1 MKADIRFDDRV
12 VVVTGAGNGLG
23 RSYALELGRR
33 GALVVVNDYGGST
46 DGTGGGRRAA
56 DLVLDEIVTVGGRA
70 VASYDSVR
78 QDAGCRNI
86 AALALEAGGR
96 IDAVIHNAGIARN
109 TRLYGMDDEH
119 WFPVIDTHLLGG
131 FYLARAAW
139 PAMVDAGYG
148 RFVITS
154 SATGMWG
161 RAEGANYAGA
171 KAGLTHRYYS
181 ALRGRYVEIFVA
193 VNDGWV
199 APAGEPPTVEELA
212 AHLDIV
218 EDRSAYSVP
227 HDSLDEVLL
236 ARPVR

>member
-86 AALALEAGGR
+86 AALAIEAGGR

-109 TRLYGMDDEH
+109 TR
-119 WFPVIDTHLLGG
+119 F
-131 FYLARAAW
+131 
-139 PAMVDAGYG
+139 
-148 RFVITS
+148 
-154 SATGMWG
+154 
-161 RAEGANYAGA
+161 
-171 KAGLTHRYYS
+171 
-181 ALRGRYVEIFVA
+181 
-193 VNDGWV
+193 
-199 APAGEPPTVEELA
+199 
-212 AHLDIV
+212 
-218 EDRSAYSVP
+218 
-227 HDSLDEVLL
+227 
-236 ARPVR
+236 